1 MNSPKALV
9 IAPHPDDELLGCGG
23 TLLRRKAEGAELCWL
38 IVTAMRE
45 DFGWTVERIQAREAE
60 IDKVA
65 AAVGFDR
72 VVNLRLPAANLDAM
86 PLAQI
91 VGEFSA
97 VFGSFR
103 PTEVFVPHRGDVHSD
118 HRVVFD
124 AAVACCKWFRYP
136 SVRRVLA
143 YETLSETDFGLAR
156 EEIFAPN
163 VFVDISSTFERK
175 LELLSIYR
183 SELSDPP
190 FPRSVEAV
198 RAMAHLRGVAA
209 GYFAAE
215 AFELLRER
223 Q

>member
-1 MNSPKALV
+1 MSSPKALV

-38 IVTAMRE
+38 IVTAMKE
-45 DFGWTVERIQAREAE
+45 DFGWPVEQIQSRENE

-65 AAVGFDR
+65 TAVGFDR
-72 VVNLRLPAANLDAM
+72 VVNLRLPAARLDAM

-91 VGEFSA
+91 IGEFSE
-97 VFGSFR
+97 VFGSFQ

-118 HRVVFD
+118 HRVVYE
-124 AAVACCKWFRYP
+124 AAISCCKWFRYP
-136 SVRRVLA
+136 SVRRVLS

-156 EEIFAPN
+156 EEVFAPN
-163 VFVDISSTFERK
+163 FFVDISSTFERK

-183 SELSDPP
+183 SELSALP
-190 FPRSVEAV
+190 FPRSFDAV
-198 RAMAHLRGVAA
+198 RAMAQVRGVAA
-209 GYFAAE
+209 GCLAAE